1 MSMPGPD
8 HSQHMTIGQLDEEVR
23 QAGERE
29 VSRQHAAAGQPTASG
44 LSTAA
49 RAASHPA
56 TTTTTTTFR
65 DQVAL
70 PADGP
75 PAAEGVH
82 RTTPQVAGSPLPVP
96 HVPAGAAAPVPGA
109 YPQSTVWAFRTPT
122 PSINDPSTQPEGA
135 LGLELGTTRLAS
147 PRGRATPGTAASTTR
162 IASPR
167 TEDDAPHGASTTTH
181 RVAME
186 GARARELA
194 PEASATRDAQPPLS
208 DSAQQPVLGLPPVR
222 RIRYAQY
229 GPSTPASEA
238 GNWSILGTLRQAL
251 AAGVQSIVTPR
262 TQRAQQ
268 LTETELGA
276 FPSSPSPQSA
286 PAPGRR
292 ESVASVTSE
301 TFAPTAHSSRLRHS
315 VTFDVPDE
323 SGNEV
328 SVYDTPTPTV
338 RGGELEDEESEASRT
353 VIAVHSPPP
362 EYSAEEYDTDSS
374 DDRVSEVPE
383 VPEENRD
390 NVSFFDE
397 LKKGWYTGWGRPIE
411 SDKKGPRRT
420 TNGAQIMAVT
430 ATVTDSARTRRAVE
444 EAREAK
450 RPSEDKGKGRDP
462 RERPNEPR
470 TPARPA
476 REEIPAPDAERRRGA
491 RAARE
496 QPAREPPETPT
507 PATSRSRAEETPRA
521 AGNTTA
527 ETIRQGVRQ
536 GRRAAEP
543 VPSRGEITRL
553 DLAAGQP
560 TTTYVRA
567 PKGTNA
573 PSQPPAGILRNM
585 LPRTQTVKTPFL
597 AHGES
602 SRILSTSLTSRGGG
616 GGGGGN
622 GDGGAGGGDPDDDD
636 DADPDANGGDPD
648 GPPDNDDDDEEDED
662 EEERQRRMIR
672 NLKLPMPSY
681 DGSEDLS
688 KYEAFV
694 YEWDDWL
701 DARQLSER
709 RAVRLM
715 GRALTG
721 DAKEW
726 FMEHVALGTYPW
738 TTPELYQE
746 MYEVFFSDDFR
757 EELRNKLM
765 KSKQRG
771 RRVKDFAKDLEK
783 LAIRYPDVDEYA
795 IRRIFWDGAD
805 DYIRLFWADKG
816 RSLEFDDINT
826 LMIYALRAEKRE
838 RLKKKLTKQSGG
850 YSRSEET
857 SGSNGRSAT
866 SSQPSRG
873 NRWRPHGQIECGHD
887 ELPSG
892 EL

>member
-29 VSRQHAAAGQPTASG
+29 LSRQHAAAGQPNAPG

-56 TTTTTTTFR
+56 TTTTTTSR

-75 PAAEGVH
+75 PAAEGVP
-82 RTTPQVAGSPLPVP
+82 RTTPQVTGSPLRVP
-96 HVPAGAAAPVPGA
+96 NVPAGAAAPVPGT
-109 YPQSTVWAFRTPT
+109 YPRSTVWAPRTPT
-122 PSINDPSTQPEGA
+122 PSTNDPSTLAEGA
-135 LGLELGTTRLAS
+135 LGLDLGTTRLAS
-147 PRGRATPGTAASTTR
+147 PRGRATPGTAASSTR
-162 IASPR
+162 SADPR
-167 TEDDAPHGASTTTH
+167 TEDVAPQGESTSTH
-181 RVAME
+181 RAAME
-186 GARARELA
+186 GTRAGELA
-194 PEASATRDAQPPLS
+194 PEATATPDAQPPRQ
-208 DSAQQPVLGLPPVR
+208 DSVQQPVLGLPPVQ

-229 GPSTPASEA
+229 GPSSPASEA

-268 LTETELGA
+268 LAESELGA
-276 FPSSPSPQSA
+276 FPSSPSPQPA
-286 PAPGRR
+286 PVPGRR

-301 TFAPTAHSSRLRHS
+301 TFTPTAHSSRLRHS
-315 VTFDVPDE
+315 VTFDVLDE
-323 SGNEV
+323 LGAEE

-338 RGGELEDEESEASRT
+338 RGDEFEPEESEASRT
-353 VIAVHSPPP
+353 ILAIRSPPP

-374 DDRVSEVPE
+374 EDRVSEVPD

-390 NVSFFDE
+390 NISFFDE
-397 LKKGWYTGWGRPIE
+397 LKKGWYTGWGRPID
-411 SDKKGPRRT
+411 SDKRGPRRT
-420 TNGAQIMAVT
+420 TNGTQIMAVT
-430 ATVTDSARTRRAVE
+430 ATVTESARTRRAVE

-470 TPARPA
+470 TPAQPA
-476 REEIPAPDAERRRGA
+476 PEEVPAPDTERRRAA
-491 RAARE
+491 RAERE

-507 PATSRSRAEETPRA
+507 PAPSRSRAAETPRA

-527 ETIRQGVRQ
+527 ETIRQGARQ

-543 VPSRGEITRL
+543 APSRGEITRL

-560 TTTYVRA
+560 TTTCVRA

-573 PSQPPAGILRNM
+573 PAQPPAGILRNM
-585 LPRTQTVKTPFL
+585 LPRAQTVKTPFL
-597 AHGES
+597 AHGEG
-602 SRILSTSLTSRGGG
+602 SRILSASLTSRGGG

-622 GDGGAGGGDPDDDD
+622 GDGGAGNGGDPDDADE
-636 DADPDANGGDPD
+636 DPDANGGDPD
-648 GPPDNDDDDEEDED
+648 DPPDDDDDNEEDED

-709 RAVRLM
+709 RAVHLM

-721 DAKEW
+721 EAKEW

-738 TTPELYQE
+738 TTSELYQE

-783 LAIRYPDVDEYA
+783 LAICYPDVDEYA
-795 IRRIFWDGAD
+795 IRRIFWDA
-805 DYIRLFWADKG
+805 W
-816 RSLEFDDINT
+816 S
-826 LMIYALRAEKRE
+826 LMI
-838 RLKKKLTKQSGG
+838 LT
-850 YSRSEET
+850 R
-857 SGSNGRSAT
+857 
-866 SSQPSRG
+866 
-873 NRWRPHGQIECGHD
+873 
-887 ELPSG
+887 
-892 EL
+892 

>member
-8 HSQHMTIGQLDEEVR
+8 QSMHMTIDQLDEEVR

-29 VSRQHAAAGQPTASG
+29 FTRQHAAAGQPNAPG

-56 TTTTTTTFR
+56 TTTTTTTSR

-75 PAAEGVH
+75 PAAEGVP
-82 RTTPQVAGSPLPVP
+82 RTTPQVAGSPLRVP
-96 HVPAGAAAPVPGA
+96 HVPAGAAAPVPGT
-109 YPQSTVWAFRTPT
+109 YSRSTVWAPRTPT
-122 PSINDPSTQPEGA
+122 PSTNDPSTLPEGA
-135 LGLELGTTRLAS
+135 LGLDLGSTRLAS
-147 PRGRATPGTAASTTR
+147 PRGRATPGTAASHTR
-162 IASPR
+162 SADPR
-167 TEDDAPHGASTTTH
+167 TEDDAQRGASTTTH
-181 RVAME
+181 RAAME
-186 GARARELA
+186 GARAGELA
-194 PEASATRDAQPPLS
+194 PEASVTHDAQPPRS

-229 GPSTPASEA
+229 GPSTPAAEA
-238 GNWSILGTLRQAL
+238 GNWSILGSLRQAL

-268 LTETELGA
+268 LAEGELGA
-276 FPSSPSPQSA
+276 IPSSPIPQ
-286 PAPGRR
+286 PAHLRDRR

-315 VTFDVPDE
+315 VTFDVPDD
-323 SGNEV
+323 SGTEV

-338 RGGELEDEESEASRT
+338 RGGELEDEESEESRT

-397 LKKGWYTGWGRPIE
+397 LKRGWYTGWGRPID
-411 SDKKGPRRT
+411 SDKRGPRRT
-420 TNGAQIMAVT
+420 TNGAQVMAVT

-476 REEIPAPDAERRRGA
+476 PVVVPAPETERRRSA
-491 RAARE
+491 RAERE
-496 QPAREPPETPT
+496 QPVRESPETPT
-507 PATSRSRAEETPRA
+507 PQQPRA
-521 AGNTTA
+521 RAPEASRETGNTTA
-527 ETIRQGVRQ
+527 EAIRRGVRQ
-536 GRRAAEP
+536 GRTVPEP
-543 VPSRGEITRL
+543 APSRGEITRL

-573 PSQPPAGILRNM
+573 PAQPPAGILRNL

-597 AHGES
+597 AHGEG
-602 SRILSTSLTSRGGG
+602 SRILPASLTSRGGG

-622 GDGGAGGGDPDDDD
+622 GDGGAGDGGDPDDDD
-636 DADPDANGGDPD
+636 EDPDANGGDPD
-648 GPPDNDDDDEEDED
+648 GAPDNDDDDEEDED

-715 GRALTG
+715 GRALIG

-795 IRRIFWDGAD
+795 IRCIFWDSAD

-826 LMIYALRAEKRE
+826 LMIYAIRAEKRE

-850 YSRSEET
+850 NSRAVESDGVREAADVAE
-857 SGSNGRSAT
+857 
-866 SSQPSRG
+866 
-873 NRWRPHGQIECGHD
+873 D
-887 ELPSG
+887 ELSLRRAQRQPRQ
-892 EL
+892 